1 MSLHNVRLF
10 CSFFT
15 EFIPKWK
22 NAAFLFTGMLKWI
35 YIHITYVLGLK
46 SAAFGGFFAHIAWR
60 TGVFSRHS
68 RKTIEVTWIAEE
80 RGPSAVH
87 GGRTVSNIIRPV
99 FYWIMIRV
107 RAFRQAKAAETHKLC
122 VLQSLS
128 SVNYYKP
135 AEETFVDNEKIGS
148 TTKYISNIS

>member
-1 MSLHNVRLF
+1 MLYHWVHHFLKNVL
-10 CSFFT
+10 ST
-15 EFIPKWK
+15 S
-22 NAAFLFTGMLKWI
+22 TGILKWN
-35 YIHITYVLGLK
+35 YRYVLHTLLISGIYKICRFWRLL
-46 SAAFGGFFAHIAWR
+46 AHIAWRR